1 MKKLACFFSSNN
13 SANQQPNKVAE
24 EVKDSKEIDS
34 QMKAE
39 REKQKKTIRILL
51 LGPGDSG
58 KTTILKQM
66 KKIHNSHDEA
76 DARNMT
82 EYIRD
87 AVVGYMKMLCYQS
100 KVLHDQHDEK
110 TLVSSELEEM
120 RLEFLQLQSPYDLTV
135 DTSERIRTL
144 WTDTGIQETLRK
156 RHYYQIHDNF
166 DCRHLRKNSHIMD
179 DTGIQETLRKRHY
192 YQIHDNVA
200 YFLER
205 VDELVKSTYVPSFED
220 YLRIRTRSTGFSQTK
235 LIANIDRFG
244 QHIFE
249 FTDVGG
255 QRSERKKWMRFIYED
270 INAVL
275 YVIAISDYDLKLFED
290 NKTNR
295 LVEAI
300 NLFKTIMIK
309 GKFFGGKSV
318 LLFFNKYDLF
328 KKKIKEVP
336 ITVAFDDF
344 PSNEMNPNDED
355 DVVRFVAGKF
365 LQVFED
371 QNVTLAGPLH
381 ILRTTA
387 LDTDNIDKVFKDITL
402 DLVKQNLRNYGIM

>member
-1 MKKLACFFSSNN
+1 MAMAKLRKKLFSNN
-13 SANQQPNKVAE
+13 GTTTNKDE
-24 EVKDSKEIDS
+24 SKEIEKR
-34 QMKAE
+34 MKLEKE
-39 REKQKKTIRILL
+39 RQKKTIRILL

-66 KKIHNSHDEA
+66 KKIHNKYDEN
-76 DARNMT
+76 DSRIMT
-82 EYIRD
+82 QYIQD

-100 KVLHDQHDEK
+100 TILHDQYDEK
-110 TLVSSELEEM
+110 TLVSAQFEDI
-120 RLEFLQLQSPYDLTV
+120 RKEFLSLQSPYDLTKQ
-135 DTSERIRTL
+135 IANNIKTL
-144 WTDTGIQETLRK
+144 WTDNGIRETL
-156 RHYYQIHDNF
+156 N
-166 DCRHLRKNSHIMD
+166 
-179 DTGIQETLRKRHY
+179 KRHY
-192 YQIHDNVA
+192 YQIHDNVE
-200 YFLER
+200 YFFDR
-205 VDELVKSTYVPSFED
+205 IDIISSPDYVPNFDD
-220 YLRIRTRSTGFSQTK
+220 YLRIRTRSTGFAQTK
-235 LIANIDRFG
+235 LVANIDKFG

-255 QRSERKKWMRFIYED
+255 QRSERKKWMRFISED
-270 INAVL
+270 IHAVL
-275 YVIAISDYDLKLFED
+275 YIIAISDYDLKLFED

-295 LVEAI
+295 LIEAI

-309 GKFFGGKSV
+309 GKFFTNKSV

-328 KKKIKEVP
+328 KEKIKKVP

-344 PSNEMNPNDED
+344 PTNEMNPNDED

-371 QNVTLAGPLH
+371 QNVNLAGPLH

-387 LDTDNIDKVFKDITL
+387 LDTDNIDKVFRDITL

>member
-1 MKKLACFFSSNN
+1 MAFNKLKAKLFSSGK
-13 SANQQPNKVAE
+13 SPADDE
-24 EVKDSKEIDS
+24 SKEIEKR
-34 QMKAE
+34 MKEEKE
-39 REKQKKTIRILL
+39 RQRKTIRILL

-66 KKIHNSHDEA
+66 KKIHNTYDEN
-76 DARNMT
+76 DARIMKQ
-82 EYIRD
+82 YIQD

-100 KVLHDQHDEK
+100 RVLHDKYEEK
-110 TLVSSELEEM
+110 TLVSPQLEDI
-120 RLEFLQLQSPYDLTV
+120 RSEFLALQSPYELTQDIASKIKV
-135 DTSERIRTL
+135 L
-144 WTDTGIQETLRK
+144 WTDAGIQETLAK
-156 RHYYQIHDNF
+156 RHYF
-166 DCRHLRKNSHIMD
+166 
-179 DTGIQETLRKRHY
+179 
-192 YQIHDNVA
+192 QIHDNVD
-200 YFLER
+200 YFFNKIE
-205 VDELVKSTYVPSFED
+205 VIASPKYEPNFDD
-220 YLRIRTRSTGFSQTK
+220 YLRIRTRSTGFAQTR
-235 LIANIDRFG
+235 LTADIDRFG
-244 QHIFE
+244 KHIFE

-255 QRSERKKWMRFIYED
+255 QRSERKKWMKFIYED

-275 YVIAISDYDLKLFED
+275 YIIAISDYDLKLFED

-309 GKFFGGKSV
+309 GKFFTNKSV

-328 KKKIKEVP
+328 KAKIKNTP

-344 PSNEMNPNDED
+344 PTNEMNPNDED

-371 QNVTLAGPLH
+371 QNVNLAGPLH

-387 LDTDNIDKVFKDITL
+387 LDTDNIDKVFRDITL
-402 DLVKQNLRNYGIM
+402 DLVKQNLRN

>member
-135 DTSERIRTL
+135 DTCERIRTL
-144 WTDTGIQETLRK
+144 WT
-156 RHYYQIHDNF
+156 
-166 DCRHLRKNSHIMD
+166 

>member
-1 MKKLACFFSSNN
+1 MAMAKLRKKLFSSNGTTT
-13 SANQQPNKVAE
+13 NKDE
-24 EVKDSKEIDS
+24 SKEIEKR
-34 QMKAE
+34 MKLEKE
-39 REKQKKTIRILL
+39 RQKKTIRILL

-66 KKIHNSHDEA
+66 KKIHNKYDEN
-76 DARNMT
+76 DSRIMT
-82 EYIRD
+82 QYIQD

-100 KVLHDQHDEK
+100 AILHDQYDEK
-110 TLVSSELEEM
+110 TLVSAQFEDI
-120 RLEFLQLQSPYDLTV
+120 RKEFLSLQSPYDLTKQ
-135 DTSERIRTL
+135 IANNIKTL
-144 WTDTGIQETLRK
+144 WTDNGIRETL
-156 RHYYQIHDNF
+156 N
-166 DCRHLRKNSHIMD
+166 
-179 DTGIQETLRKRHY
+179 KRHY
-192 YQIHDNVA
+192 YQIHDNVE
-200 YFLER
+200 YFFDR
-205 VDELVKSTYVPSFED
+205 IDIISSPDYVPNFDD
-220 YLRIRTRSTGFSQTK
+220 YLRIRTRSTGFAQTK
-235 LIANIDRFG
+235 LVANIDKFG

-255 QRSERKKWMRFIYED
+255 QRSERKKWMRFISED
-270 INAVL
+270 IHAVL
-275 YVIAISDYDLKLFED
+275 YIIAISDYDLKLFED

-295 LVEAI
+295 LIEAI

-309 GKFFGGKSV
+309 GKFFTNKSV

-328 KKKIKEVP
+328 KEKIKKVP

-344 PSNEMNPNDED
+344 PTNEMNPNDED

-371 QNVTLAGPLH
+371 QNVNLAGPLH

-387 LDTDNIDKVFKDITL
+387 LDTDNIDKVFRDITL